1 MSVISQSRINQMNG
15 FEINQIP
22 EDVHI
27 EIGKYLNNRS
37 LYNLLS
43 SSKYNFN
50 TQKIEIKNRYFSLLE
65 KYNREEMIKK
75 YCPMTC
81 TTWYVDLFLKIKN
94 KKEWGNSIVS
104 ETVKEWGDS
113 IISEAVSDLNNII
126 KLIQAGYDGYQKDKK
141 SIIFMLMPWSKENPT
156 LLYFLKK
163 MLKCNILDGNITNM
177 SGAYPIGHAVAYK
190 NYEAVKILV
199 EYGNGFEPITNDKLD
214 LLISISKNNGHM
226 YRYLT
231 RHKILRLNKMK

>member
-1 MSVISQSRINQMNG
+1 MSTLSQSRINQMNCI
-15 FEINQIP
+15 EINQIP
-22 EDVHI
+22 EDLHT
-27 EIGKYLNNRS
+27 EIGKYLNDKS
-37 LYNLLS
+37 LYHLLS

-94 KKEWGNSIVS
+94 KKEWGNF
-104 ETVKEWGDS
+104 
-113 IISEAVSDLNNII
+113 IISEAVNDLQNII

-141 SIIFMLMPWSKENPT
+141 SIIFMLMPWSKEHPK

-163 MLKCNILDGNITNM
+163 MLKCGILDGNITNM

-190 NYEAVKILV
+190 NY
-199 EYGNGFEPITNDKLD
+199 
-214 LLISISKNNGHM
+214 
-226 YRYLT
+226 
-231 RHKILRLNKMK
+231 

>member
-1 MSVISQSRINQMNG
+1 MKCV
-15 FEINQIP
+15 EINQIP
-22 EDVHI
+22 EDLHT
-27 EIGKYLNNRS
+27 EIGKYLNDKS
-37 LYNLLS
+37 LYHLLS

-50 TQKIEIKNRYFSLLE
+50 TQKIEIKNRYQSLLE

-81 TTWYVDLFLKIKN
+81 TTWYVDLFMRIKN
-94 KKEWGNSIVS
+94 EKEWGESVF
-104 ETVKEWGDS
+104 
-113 IISEAVSDLNNII
+113 SEAVNDLRNII

-141 SIIFMLMPWSKENPT
+141 SIIFILIPWSKEHPK

-163 MLKCNILDGNITNM
+163 MLKCGILDANVTNM

-214 LLISISKNNGHM
+214 LFISISKKNGHI

-231 RHKILRLNKMK
+231 RHKILRLNNMK

>member
-22 EDVHI
+22 EDVHTV
-27 EIGKYLNNRS
+27 IGKYLNNRS

-43 SSKYNFN
+43 SSKHNFN
-50 TQKIEIKNRYFSLLE
+50 TQKQEIKNRYESLLE
-65 KYNREEMIKK
+65 KYNRDEMIKK

-81 TTWYVDLFLKIKN
+81 TTWYVDLFLRIKN
-94 KKEWGNSIVS
+94 EKEWGESVF
-104 ETVKEWGDS
+104 
-113 IISEAVSDLNNII
+113 SEAVNDLRNII

-141 SIIFMLMPWSKENPT
+141 SIIFILMPWSKEHPK

-163 MLKCNILDGNITNM
+163 MLKCGILDANVTNM
-177 SGAYPIGHAVAYK
+177 SGAYPIGHAVAYD
-190 NYEAVKILV
+190 NYEAVKMLV

-214 LLISISKNNGHM
+214 QLLVISKKNKNDNIYIYLFIHKMKRLEENNG
-226 YRYLT
+226 
-231 RHKILRLNKMK
+231 NNMK

>member
-1 MSVISQSRINQMNG
+1 MSTLSQSRINQMNCI
-15 FEINQIP
+15 EINQIP
-22 EDVHI
+22 EDLHT
-27 EIGKYLNNRS
+27 EIGKYVNDKS
-37 LYNLLS
+37 LYHLLS

-81 TTWYVDLFLKIKN
+81 TTWYVDLFMRIKN
-94 KKEWGNSIVS
+94 EKEWGESVF
-104 ETVKEWGDS
+104 
-113 IISEAVSDLNNII
+113 SEAVNDLRNII

-141 SIIFMLMPWSKENPT
+141 SIIFILIPWSKEHPK

-163 MLKCNILDGNITNM
+163 MLKCGILDANVTNM

-199 EYGNGFEPITNDKLD
+199 E
-214 LLISISKNNGHM
+214 
-226 YRYLT
+226 
-231 RHKILRLNKMK
+231 